1 MVIHRPECEATESMP
16 LKFAL
21 YPGCAAKGATPELY
35 QSTMAIIGRLG
46 IEVIELAASSCCGA
60 GVIGEADPD
69 LALALN
75 ARNFSQAERLGLD
88 VMTICGTCQGVMS
101 AANRRLKNEP
111 ATLVRIN
118 KILAQDGIE
127 YHGGVQVKHL
137 LWIAVRDLGL
147 TRVAET
153 VRSPFREF
161 RIAPFYGCY
170 MLRPSW
176 ELGFDDPENP
186 TSLEQIIRAVG
197 GEPVAY
203 AGRTKCCGFPIILEK
218 EAIAVAMAGANMKD
232 ARDHG
237 ADFMVTPCPLC
248 HMSLDIYQE
257 RAGHAV
263 KTALNL
269 PILHL
274 PQLLGLAM
282 GIPAQELGLSR
293 HLISVDSIV
302 TRLQRENRESNLL
315 PAEPNT

>member
-1 MVIHRPECEATESMP
+1 MS

-46 IEVIELAASSCCGA
+46 IEVVELTASSCCGA

-75 ARNFSQAERLGLD
+75 ARTFAQAERLGLD

-111 ATLVRIN
+111 GTLERIN
-118 KILAQDGIE
+118 QLLAKEGIT
-127 YHGGVQVKHL
+127 YGGGVRVKHL
-137 LWIAVRDLGL
+137 LWIAVRDIGL
-147 TRVAET
+147 AHLKET
-153 VRSPFREF
+153 VRSPFRDF

-186 TSLEQIIRAVG
+186 TSLENVIRAVG

-203 AGRTKCCGFPIILEK
+203 SGRTRCCGFPIILEK

-237 ADFMVTPCPLC
+237 ADLMVTPCPLC

-257 RAGHAV
+257 RAGQAV

-282 GIPAQELGLSR
+282 GIPAQDLGLSR

-302 TRLQRENRESNLL
+302 TRMQR
-315 PAEPNT
+315 PAANHSSIPVEPAT

>member
-1 MVIHRPECEATESMP
+1 MP

-46 IEVIELAASSCCGA
+46 IEVVELAASSCCGA

-75 ARNFSQAERLGLD
+75 ARTFAQAERLGLD
-88 VMTICGTCQGVMS
+88 IMTICGTCQGVMS
-101 AANRRLKNEP
+101 AANRRLKQER
-111 ATLVRIN
+111 ATLDRIN
-118 KILAQDGIE
+118 GILAQDGMA
-127 YHGGVQVKHL
+127 YGGGIQVKHL
-137 LWIAVRDLGL
+137 LWIAVRDIGL
-147 TRVAET
+147 TRVANQVT
-153 VRSPFREF
+153 TPFRDF
-161 RIAPFYGCY
+161 HIAPFYGCY

-186 TSLEQIIRAVG
+186 TSLEKIIRAVG

-218 EAIAVAMAGANMKD
+218 EAIAVAMAGTNMKD

-257 RAGHAV
+257 RAGKAV
-263 KTALNL
+263 NTTLNL

-282 GIPAQELGLSR
+282 GVPASELGLTR
-293 HLISVDSIV
+293 HLIPVDSII
-302 TRLQRENRESNLL
+302 TRMTTQPPHPQPL
-315 PAEPNT
+315 PAEPTT

>member
-1 MVIHRPECEATESMP
+1 MP

-35 QSTMAIIGRLG
+35 QSTMAIVDRLG
-46 IEVIELAASSCCGA
+46 IEVVELAASSCCGA

-75 ARNFSQAERLGLD
+75 ARTFAQAERLGLD

-101 AANRRLKNEP
+101 AANRRFKQEP
-111 ATLVRIN
+111 ATLERVN
-118 KILAQDGIE
+118 KILAQDGIT
-127 YHGGVQVKHL
+127 YSGTVQVKHL

-147 TRVAET
+147 SRLTGT
-153 VRSPFREF
+153 VVSPFHDF

-186 TSLEQIIRAVG
+186 TSLEKIIRAVG

-218 EAIAVAMAGANMKD
+218 EAIAVAMAGTNMKD

-257 RAGHAV
+257 RAGRAV

-282 GIPAQELGLSR
+282 GLPAQDLGLSR
-293 HLISVDSIV
+293 HLISVDRIV
-302 TRLQRENRESNLL
+302 TRLQSRHT
-315 PAEPNT
+315 EPST

>member
-1 MVIHRPECEATESMP
+1 MS

-46 IEVIELAASSCCGA
+46 IEVVELAASSCCGA

-69 LALALN
+69 LALALT
-75 ARNFSQAERLGLD
+75 ARNFAQAERLGLD

-111 ATLVRIN
+111 ATLDRIN
-118 KILAQDGIE
+118 QLLAQDGIA
-127 YHGGVQVKHL
+127 YHGGIQVKHL
-137 LWIAVRDLGL
+137 LWIAVRDIGL
-147 TRVAET
+147 TRVTET
-153 VRSPFREF
+153 VRSPFRDF

-186 TSLEQIIRAVG
+186 SSLEKIIRAVG
-197 GEPVAY
+197 GEPVTY

-218 EAIAVAMAGANMKD
+218 EAIAVAMAGTNMKD
-232 ARDHG
+232 AKDHG

-257 RAGHAV
+257 RAGKAV

-282 GIPAQELGLSR
+282 GIPAQDLGLSR
-293 HLISVDSIV
+293 HLIPVDSIV
-302 TRLQRENRESNLL
+302 TRIQRQETHR
-315 PAEPNT
+315 

>member
-1 MVIHRPECEATESMP
+1 MP

-35 QSTMAIIGRLG
+35 QSTMAIVGRLG
-46 IEVIELAASSCCGA
+46 IEVVELAASSCCGA

-75 ARNFSQAERLGLD
+75 ARTFAQAERLGLD

-101 AANRRLKNEP
+101 AANRRLKQEP
-111 ATLVRIN
+111 ATLERVN
-118 KILAQDGIE
+118 KILAQDGIT
-127 YHGGVQVKHL
+127 YSGTVQVKHL

-147 TRVAET
+147 SRLTGT
-153 VRSPFREF
+153 VVSPFHDF

-186 TSLEQIIRAVG
+186 TSLEKIIRAVG

-218 EAIAVAMAGANMKD
+218 EAIAVAMAGTNMKD

-237 ADFMVTPCPLC
+237 ADCMVTPCPLC

-257 RAGHAV
+257 RAGQAV

-282 GIPAQELGLSR
+282 GIPAQDLGLSR
-293 HLISVDSIV
+293 HLISVDRIV
-302 TRLQRENRESNLL
+302 TRLQSRHT
-315 PAEPNT
+315 EPST

>member
-1 MVIHRPECEATESMP
+1 MP
-16 LKFAL
+16 LRFAL

-46 IEVIELAASSCCGA
+46 IEVVELAAASCCGA
-60 GVIGEADPD
+60 GVVTEADPD
-69 LALALN
+69 VALALN
-75 ARNFSQAERLGLD
+75 ARTFAQAERLGLD
-88 VMTICGTCQGVMS
+88 IMTICGTCQGVMS
-101 AANRRLKNEP
+101 AANRRFKQEP
-111 ATLVRIN
+111 ATLERIN
-118 KILAQDGIE
+118 RMLAQDGIT
-127 YHGGVQVKHL
+127 YQGRVQVKHL
-137 LWIAVRDLGL
+137 LWIAVRDIGL
-147 TRVAET
+147 TRLADT
-153 VRSPFREF
+153 VRHPLKEF

-176 ELGFDDPENP
+176 DLGFDDPENP
-186 TSLEQIIRAVG
+186 SSLEKVIRAVG

-218 EAIAVAMAGANMKD
+218 EAIAVAMAGTNMKD

-257 RAGHAV
+257 RAGQAV
-263 KTALNL
+263 NTALNL

-282 GIPAQELGLSR
+282 GVPAKELGISR
-293 HLISVDSIV
+293 HLIPVDGILKRIEQSDPHV
-302 TRLQRENRESNLL
+302 HH
-315 PAEPNT
+315 